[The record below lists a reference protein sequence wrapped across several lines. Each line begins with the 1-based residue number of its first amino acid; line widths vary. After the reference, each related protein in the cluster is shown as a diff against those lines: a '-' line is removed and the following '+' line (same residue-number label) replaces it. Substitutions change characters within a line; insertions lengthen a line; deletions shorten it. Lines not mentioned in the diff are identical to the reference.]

1 MARPAVVVLLALFT
15 ATGIA
20 EAGSAKRPLLLAAAL
35 VPGAAFLLF
44 SVVANDLADEQI
56 DRVNLPGDPARP
68 LVTGICGRREFVAIG
83 ITAGTIALLTSSML
97 RGPAMAIMLAGLAL
111 SAAYS
116 LKPLRLA
123 KRGIVASLVLPA
135 CYVAV
140 PYLLGVLAVRST
152 ITPTD
157 LTLLGALY
165 VGFIGR
171 ILLKDFRDVRGDTL
185 FGKHTFLVR
194 HGRRPTCVV
203 SAMCW
208 IGGSILLSVV
218 RGFTVVL
225 GIALAVELAVELAF
239 VLVLLAL
246 LSIDRGARGD
256 EWLVSAIAILGRG
269 TIVVLL
275 AHLSMLDAHW
285 PALAHALVLGSVV
298 TITSAQAW
306 TMLRFG
312 PVSRV
317 VVPLQWTLDEPV
329 SHSPPR

>member
-1 MARPAVVVLLALFT
+1 
-15 ATGIA
+15 
-20 EAGSAKRPLLLAAAL
+20 
-35 VPGAAFLLF
+35 
-44 SVVANDLADEQI
+44 
-56 DRVNLPGDPARP
+56 
-68 LVTGICGRREFVAIG
+68 
-83 ITAGTIALLTSSML
+83 
-97 RGPAMAIMLAGLAL
+97 
-111 SAAYS
+111 
-116 LKPLRLA
+116 
-123 KRGIVASLVLPA
+123 
-135 CYVAV
+135 
-140 PYLLGVLAVRST
+140 
-152 ITPTD
+152 
-157 LTLLGALY
+157 
-165 VGFIGR
+165 
-171 ILLKDFRDVRGDTL
+171 
-185 FGKHTFLVR
+185 
-194 HGRRPTCVV
+194 
-203 SAMCW
+203 MCW